1 MVDQKQAFRL
11 YSLVGVVVSYS
22 LKGKLTS
29 ISLVNVAVI
38 QSNGRETSAYCRYCD
53 CSRARQL
60 STILIFLA
68 IRMSDSRSS
77 SSSSICEVL
86 TFATKHIIS
95 KPTRGKVISVNPGR
109 EGGASVASGS
119 RSMSLMFS
127 GSVSLVSLSGKDGLK
142 PYSSALRESSLQMV
156 HHKRFRSCISSGDRL
171 DRRGSTAMFKSCA
184 MRTASPVNVHNV
196 S

>member
-1 MVDQKQAFRL
+1 MVDQKQAFSL
-11 YSLVGVVVSYS
+11 YSLVRVVVCCS
-22 LKGKLTS
+22 LKIELTS

-38 QSNGRETSAYCRYCD
+38 QSKGREISAYCRYCD
-53 CSRARQL
+53 CSLARQL

-95 KPTRGKVISVNPGR
+95 KPTRGKVMSVNPGR

-119 RSMSLMFS
+119 RSISLVFN
-127 GSVSLVSLSGKDGLK
+127 GSVSLVNLSGNDGLK

-156 HHKRFRSCISSGDRL
+156 HHKRFRSCISSGDKL
-171 DRRGSTAMFKSCA
+171 ERRGSTAMFRSCA
-184 MRTASPVNVHNV
+184 MRTASPVSVHNV